1 MRKKYTQNV
10 VLSFRL
16 READANLARALA
28 AGRDETFSDR
38 SLIGLDKTVCRC
50 NGSWEFPIGITNP
63 CGANWCDK

>member
-28 AGRDETFSDR
+28 AGRDETFSDLVR
-38 SLIGLDKTVCRC
+38 DLLLDEVRRDAVQRLEHQR
-50 NGSWEFPIGITNP
+50 G
-63 CGANWCDK
+63 